1 MDDTFVNE
9 VMEILENNKH
19 DVMINGEIFISQ
31 LTDMALKSS
40 GRLYG
45 EDGSEIGMDL
55 YNVYRSIA
63 ASVVLWHNVNTRLD
77 RLR

>member
-9 VMEILENNKH
+9 VIDYLKH
-19 DVMINGEIFISQ
+19 GQHMFLNDGEIDISQ
-31 LTDMALKSS
+31 LTDLSLKSS

-45 EDGSEIGMDL
+45 ADGSEINMDL
-55 YNVYRSIA
+55 YNVYRSIV